1 MILGKF
7 FCNCVFDEID
17 FNSEQL
23 REIKQG
29 LILGIDV
36 TYALPTL
43 SAEEMRIIRE
53 KHIKTCKIKF
63 NLQ

>member
-17 FNSEQL
+17 FNSDQL

-43 SAEEMRIIRE
+43 SAEEMRTIRE
-53 KHIKTCKIKF
+53 KQIKTYKIKI
-63 NLQ
+63 NLH